1 MTDKNDKGTPF
12 DDVFKTLLE
21 KCRKLII
28 PVINEVFTTDYDMN
42 EDVTLLSSEFHY
54 IPEAGKTEKRIAD
67 SCIRIKNKMYHI
79 ECQSKPDSLMEIRM
93 IEYDFFIALSDIAE
107 YDNKQ
112 VIKFPESA
120 VMYLRHNHNTPDEFE
135 IELILPG
142 GEKARYSVSVVKVQK
157 YSKQEL
163 FDKNLLFFIPY
174 YILRFEDKLEEINGD
189 TDKLNEF
196 GAEYREIYDKLLE
209 LNEDRIIDMN
219 YLQNLI
225 QLTGY
230 LAFIVADKAE
240 NIKKEVDA
248 MRGKVLRFE
257 TDDIWAEAMEKGME
271 KGMKKGMEKGM
282 EKGVAEGREEGE
294 ALKIISLIRIK
305 LLKNKTP
312 QVIADELEE
321 NMDFVMEVIHMLE
334 EDKELSDMAIYKRL
348 HCDYKKTAQ

>member
-142 GEKARYSVSVVKVQK
+142 GEKARYSVPVVKVQK

-271 KGMKKGMEKGM
+271 KG
-282 EKGVAEGREEGE
+282 VAEGREEGE

-321 NMDFVMEVIHMLE
+321 NMDFVMEVIHMLD